1 MKLRFTAE
9 ARTDLQQIGDYIA
22 KDNPLRALS
31 FIDELERACLA
42 ITASAEAFPLVSRYE
57 KQGIRR
63 KVHGNYLIFYRVD
76 ADQLVV
82 VHILHGARDYAAI
95 IPEN

>member
-1 MKLRFTAE
+1 M
-9 ARTDLQQIGDYIA
+9 IA
-22 KDNPLRALS
+22 
-31 FIDELERACLA
+31 
-42 ITASAEAFPLVSRYE
+42 ASAEAFPLVPRYE

-63 KVHGNYLIFYRVD
+63 KIHGNYLIFYRVD